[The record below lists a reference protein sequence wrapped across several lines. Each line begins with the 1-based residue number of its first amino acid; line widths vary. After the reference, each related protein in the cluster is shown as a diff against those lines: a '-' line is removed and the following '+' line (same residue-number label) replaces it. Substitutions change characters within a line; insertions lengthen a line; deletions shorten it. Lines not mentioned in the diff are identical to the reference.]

1 MVEIYLNILKGQ
13 IRTKR
18 DMYYGN
24 SALFKKQTTLD
35 SSISKLARIFSVPR
49 DALNVVGASKGLY
62 YGEIMINNMILPL
75 NVVNLIPRREE
86 ITSIDLLSTKFIL
99 IIEKDAVMTVIV
111 DNYNYLKNVLG
122 SFLLICG
129 KGFPC
134 MRTKQFMNLIETKY
148 PHISK
153 YILVDNDPYGIDIVL
168 NYITKS
174 EFEMDACESIEY
186 IGVNHFDLDKHANPK
201 MMESL
206 TVADVRRLETVKKRA
221 RSLSRFREIDEIK
234 FMQNNLK
241 KAEIESLYY
250 PDSTSFCKRFLVE
263 KLQGI
268 LPSTQPARVK
278 MEEEGI
284 N

>member
-1 MVEIYLNILKGQ
+1 
-13 IRTKR
+13 
-18 DMYYGN
+18 
-24 SALFKKQTTLD
+24 
-35 SSISKLARIFSVPR
+35 
-49 DALNVVGASKGLY
+49 
-62 YGEIMINNMILPL
+62 
-75 NVVNLIPRREE
+75 
-86 ITSIDLLSTKFIL
+86 
-99 IIEKDAVMTVIV
+99 
-111 DNYNYLKNVLG
+111 
-122 SFLLICG
+122 
-129 KGFPC
+129 
-134 MRTKQFMNLIETKY
+134 
-148 PHISK
+148 
-153 YILVDNDPYGIDIVL
+153 
-168 NYITKS
+168 
-174 EFEMDACESIEY
+174 MDACESIEY

-268 LPSTQPARVK
+268 LPLTQPARVK